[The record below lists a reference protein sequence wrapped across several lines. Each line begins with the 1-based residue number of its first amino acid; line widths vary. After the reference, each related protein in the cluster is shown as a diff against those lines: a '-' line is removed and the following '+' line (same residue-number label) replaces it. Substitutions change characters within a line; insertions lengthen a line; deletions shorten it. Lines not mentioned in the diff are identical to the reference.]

1 VAKGVQMSLGLLAVL
16 LAAGS
21 LAVSVAI
28 LFVVLRVLQS
38 TRREARSGDER
49 LEILREQRDRL
60 AFMSEER
67 SQLLE
72 ELERRRESI
81 AELDHQRQVGRQR
94 EIAAASQREETRSW
108 WRRMFGS

>member
-1 VAKGVQMSLGLLAVL
+1 VAKGVQVSLGLLAVL

-21 LAVSVAI
+21 LAVSLAN
-28 LFVVLRVLQS
+28 LFVVLRVLQN

-67 SQLLE
+67 RQFLE
-72 ELERRRESI
+72 ELERRRTAI
-81 AELDHQRQVGRQR
+81 AELEH
-94 EIAAASQREETRSW
+94 
-108 WRRMFGS
+108 

>member
-1 VAKGVQMSLGLLAVL
+1 MALVAKGVQVSLGLLAVL
-16 LAAGS
+16 LATGS

-28 LFVVLRVLQS
+28 LFVVLRVLQYI
-38 TRREARSGDER
+38 RREARSGDER

-67 SQLLE
+67 RQFLE
-72 ELERRRESI
+72 ELERRRTAI
-81 AELDHQRQVGRQR
+81 AELEHQRQR
-94 EIAAASQREETRSW
+94 EIAAALQREESRSW

>member
-1 VAKGVQMSLGLLAVL
+1 VAKGVQVSLGLLAVL

-28 LFVVLRVLQS
+28 FFVVLRVLQS

-67 SQLLE
+67 SQFLE
-72 ELERRRESI
+72 ELERRRKAI
-81 AELDHQRQVGRQR
+81 ADLEHQRQIERQS
-94 EIAAASQREETRSW
+94 EIAAISQREESRSW

>member
-1 VAKGVQMSLGLLAVL
+1 VSPGLLAVL

-21 LAVSVAI
+21 LAASVAI

-67 SQLLE
+67 SQFLE
-72 ELERRRESI
+72 ELERRRKAI
-81 AELDHQRQVGRQR
+81 ADLEHQSQVERQR
-94 EIAAASQREETRSW
+94 EIAATSQREESRLW